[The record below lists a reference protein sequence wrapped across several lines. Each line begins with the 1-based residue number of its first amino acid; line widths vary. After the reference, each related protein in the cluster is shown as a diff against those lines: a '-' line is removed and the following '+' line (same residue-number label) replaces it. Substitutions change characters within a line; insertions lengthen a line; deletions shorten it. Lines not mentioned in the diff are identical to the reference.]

1 MTLFCSMRKS
11 QDLNYQEV
19 AKNSLSG
26 QLIGFLTQ
34 KPAPTII
41 INIYPNFSARL
52 TDHPVEPQVLVSQM
66 KATSY
71 LPPPA
76 TAWAILFRSMLN
88 HSIQLLLARSYG
100 YMQMKSFQ
108 LLLPLCKPILDNF
121 SVQSYCMSPTECS
134 GILIPSPRNHALVSQ
149 VFATFSKSIL
159 RELLFQFIQ
168 SQRDLPPLLP
178 EHFIFCYLS
187 PCTFQ
192 FFSLRLI

>member
-1 MTLFCSMRKS
+1 
-11 QDLNYQEV
+11 
-19 AKNSLSG
+19 
-26 QLIGFLTQ
+26 
-34 KPAPTII
+34 
-41 INIYPNFSARL
+41 
-52 TDHPVEPQVLVSQM
+52 M

-76 TAWAILFRSMLN
+76 TAWAILFRSILN
-88 HSIQLLLARSYG
+88 HSLQLLLARSCG

-121 SVQSYCMSPTECS
+121 SVQSYCMSPTDCS

-159 RELLFQFIQ
+159 RELLFQFIHF
-168 SQRDLPPLLP
+168 RGDLPPLLP
-178 EHFIFCYLS
+178 EHFICCYLS

-192 FFSLRLI
+192 FFSLLGSFRFQYFLPYISTHTGNGYHFSVTMLINKTLESKDHLALGI